1 MPIQS
6 NNNTDLK
13 IRTAVNDIYKKDS
26 RRIFATLVR
35 LISDFDLAEEVLQ
48 EAFTVAVEQWQ
59 VNGIPSNPCA
69 WLVSTARFK
78 ALDTMRRQSRFDKTI
93 AQHGELLAPG
103 SIEIE
108 DLDEKT
114 FNDDHLRLIFTCCHP
129 ALSPFAQI
137 ALTLREICGLT
148 TEEIASAFLSSPV
161 TVAQRIV
168 RAKAKIRD
176 AKIPYEVP
184 SREELSERLESVL
197 AVIYLMFN
205 EGYSASS
212 GSQALRADLSRLA
225 IHLGQVLLELLPDA
239 EIMGLLA
246 LMLLHESRREARL
259 DAHGDLILLEE
270 QDRTIWNQDLIAAGT
285 QLVERAVATSEFGTY
300 TIQAAISAEHA
311 RSSTAADTNWSQIV
325 SFYDLLQRAE
335 PSPVVELNR
344 AVAVAMSDGPQ
355 AGLIL
360 IDSILERGDLVDYH
374 LAHAARADLNRR
386 MGNITA
392 ARSAYTQ
399 AISLVKQEPERRFL
413 EKRLHELA
421 E

>member
-6 NNNTDLK
+6 DNNTDLK
-13 IRTAVNDIYKKDS
+13 IRAAVDEIYKRDS

-48 EAFTVAVEQWQ
+48 EAFAVAVEQWQ
-59 VNGIPSNPCA
+59 VNGVPSNPRA
-69 WLVSTARFK
+69 WMVSTARFK
-78 ALDTMRRQSRFDKTI
+78 ALDIMRRQSRFDKTI
-93 AQHGELLAPG
+93 AQHGEVLAPG

-108 DLDEKT
+108 DIDEKT

-129 ALSPFAQI
+129 ALSPAAQI

-161 TVAQRIV
+161 TIAQRIV

-184 SREELSERLESVL
+184 SLKELPERLESVL
-197 AVIYLMFN
+197 SVIYLMFN

-212 GSQALRADLSRLA
+212 GSMALRVDLSGLA
-225 IHLGQVLLELLPDA
+225 IHLGQVLFELVPDA

-246 LMLLHESRREARL
+246 LMLLHESRRNARL

-270 QDRTIWNQDLIAAGT
+270 QNRTLWNQELIAAGT
-285 QLVERAVATSEFGTY
+285 QLVNQAVATSDFGTY

-311 RSSTAADTNWSQIV
+311 RALTAADTNWTQIV
-325 SFYDLLQRAE
+325 SFYDLLRRAE

-344 AVAVAMSDGPQ
+344 AVAVAMRDGAQ
-355 AGLIL
+355 TGLTL
-360 IDSILERGDLVDYH
+360 IDSILESGDLVDYH

-386 MGNITA
+386 LGNTMA
-392 ARSAYTQ
+392 ARSAYEK
-399 AISLVKQEPERRFL
+399 ALSLVKQEPERRFL
-413 EKRLHELA
+413 EKRLRELT